1 MVLVWLEGTEQY
13 CVSCNNLVSSGCFG
27 MIVCVCK
34 LKTEQKILQYCEG
47 KPISFLRMQHH
58 FLGLTYRTYSKKLIF
73 DL

>member
-34 LKTEQKILQYCEG
+34 LKTEQKILILRRKTYFI
-47 KPISFLRMQHH
+47 PSYVASFFRFNLSYI
-58 FLGLTYRTYSKKLIF
+58 LKKTNF

>member
-1 MVLVWLEGTEQY
+1 VYHTIGMVGGHGAVL

-47 KPISFLRMQHH
+47 KPIYSFVC
-58 FLGLTYRTYSKKLIF
+58 SIIF
-73 DL
+73 